1 MKRVSY
7 AGESFLTPDEVA
19 DALVDLT
26 AALGR
31 VQKAEAVELP
41 ALDDEG
47 RSQPVRLVLGPAS
60 QILAVHEDTRYAEPD
75 IGDTVE
81 RLIAKT
87 RQTDARNIAVVAPA
101 HLSTSAFFDID
112 DVDSA

>member
-7 AGESFLTPDEVA
+7 AGESFLTPDTVA

-41 ALDDEG
+41 ALDEHG
-47 RSQPVRLVLGPAS
+47 RNLAVRLVIGPAS
-60 QILAVHEDTRYAEPD
+60 QILAVHEDTTFAEPD
-75 IGDTVE
+75 VGDTVE
-81 RLIAKT
+81 RLQAKT
-87 RQTDARNIAVVAPA
+87 RQTDARNVAIVAPA
-101 HLSTSAFFDID
+101 PAAAAFFDLD